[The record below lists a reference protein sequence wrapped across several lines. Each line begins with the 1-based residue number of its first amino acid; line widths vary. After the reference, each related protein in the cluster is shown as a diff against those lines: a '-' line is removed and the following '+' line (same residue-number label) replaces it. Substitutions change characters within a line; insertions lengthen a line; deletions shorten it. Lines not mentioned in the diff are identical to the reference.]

1 MCQVDVAANLVTSRI
16 FTSDEQNGG
25 HSPITKVGFTLCQL
39 LQEHVALYGEPL
51 MCVGFNRGFV
61 FVFFGLL
68 VGVLLLIELVAG
80 QYFSLAVVADLDE
93 LSREFLILQVEEVLL
108 VHLVVEVLLVGVIL
122 FEGGIDCVFK
132 VFVHFCLLNAR
143 FVIYL
148 NTIFSDN

>member
-1 MCQVDVAANLVTSRI
+1 
-16 FTSDEQNGG
+16 
-25 HSPITKVGFTLCQL
+25 
-39 LQEHVALYGEPL
+39 

-61 FVFFGLL
+61 FVFLGLL

-132 VFVHFCLLNAR
+132 VFVHFC
-143 FVIYL
+143 
-148 NTIFSDN
+148 